1 MTFHNYRF
9 FVITEELS
17 IDRWQSYK
25 EYQHACIQKYFHQNA
40 MNHIE
45 SVTENQVK
53 SIFKMPLQENTN
65 VNNNNGGESRDELML
80 LELEERWKKLKTI
93 YPTVESLT
101 MDFVSE
107 EGEEEENITNDRD
120 KLLTL
125 SHQSVRG
132 ETSV

>member
-1 MTFHNYRF
+1 
-9 FVITEELS
+9 
-17 IDRWQSYK
+17 
-25 EYQHACIQKYFHQNA
+25 
-40 MNHIE
+40 
-45 SVTENQVK
+45 
-53 SIFKMPLQENTN
+53 
-65 VNNNNGGESRDELML
+65 
-80 LELEERWKKLKTI
+80 
-93 YPTVESLT
+93 